1 MGTLKKRRRHRLGL
15 MVVLAL
21 CLGAGIAL
29 LPMTA
34 GAVHDEGVFELD
46 GNVTDDAAAGDD
58 WATLFRRTR
67 RRLISVIRL

>member
-1 MGTLKKRRRHRLGL
+1 MVGILKRRRHRLGL

-34 GAVHDEGVFELD
+34 GAVHDEDLFEL
-46 GNVTDDAAAGDD
+46 
-58 WATLFRRTR
+58 RRQ
-67 RRLISVIRL
+67 RLR